1 MQSLF
6 KNLTTMYLK
15 FLPPILPQVDND
27 TTDQHLPSSVGVGA
41 LVLFTIPD
49 LSSIVCAVDIS
60 FAAVLKCL

>member
-1 MQSLF
+1 MQSLI
-6 KNLTTMYLK
+6 KNLTTMYK

-60 FAAVLKCL
+60 FAAVLKRL